1 MTSDS
6 TAADARAR
14 MRVADTAT
22 LATAGRDPAGWPH
35 ASLVLVALDHD
46 ASPILLLSD
55 LAEHSKN
62 AAGDDRVSLLFDGTA
77 GLAERL
83 TGPRLSVG
91 GRIAKTAEP
100 RLRARSGQTVLA
112 SPFEIR

>member
-6 TAADARAR
+6 TAADARAL
-14 MRVADTAT
+14 MRVAETAT

-83 TGPRLSVG
+83 TGPRLGVRG
-91 GRIAKTAEP
+91 GASRRPPSRASARGPARPTLRR
-100 RLRARSGQTVLA
+100 RLK
-112 SPFEIR
+112 

>member
-6 TAADARAR
+6 TAADARAL

-83 TGPRLSVG
+83 TGPRLGVRG
-91 GRIAKTAEP
+91 AHREDRRAAPP
-100 RLRARSGQTVLA
+100 RAVRPDRPCVAV
-112 SPFEIR
+112 